1 MFSPM
6 PGITYSFS
14 CGAFDE
20 KFLIFLK
27 FNLSL
32 FALMISVFSDLKFL
46 LIPKSQRI
54 FFNSFSPLLESV

>member
-6 PGITYSFS
+6 PGLTYSFS

-27 FNLSL
+27 FN
-32 FALMISVFSDLKFL
+32 F
-46 LIPKSQRI
+46 
-54 FFNSFSPLLESV
+54 